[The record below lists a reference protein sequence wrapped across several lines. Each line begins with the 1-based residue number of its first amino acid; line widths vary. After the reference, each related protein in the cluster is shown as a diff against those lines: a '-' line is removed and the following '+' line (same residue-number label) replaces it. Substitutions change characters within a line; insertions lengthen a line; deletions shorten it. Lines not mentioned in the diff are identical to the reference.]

1 MYMEGRFLR
10 KKSASVWRIIIALC
24 GVLIIGLFF
33 FILVVDPEIRESRE
47 GIRTA
52 SILILFGG
60 LDILLSI
67 LAYLFNRHAYLHLCG
82 EHISARYSWNNK
94 LFCYYSE
101 IAWVAYSPTT
111 LTIMLKS
118 GKMRNIYNLANAAAI
133 CRAIR
138 KQIYRPMQD
147 GLDVVKMRRE
157 LVREQKKLK
166 KELWVLVAIC
176 LFVSLNLLF
185 SIFWTDGK
193 DISAFS
199 PVERGFF
206 ILFTVTE
213 VAAVLVLFIWTGFT
227 GKNEKQFKR
236 RKDALR
242 RAVLMTTPVLPG
254 NLTGCYIDGN
264 NRFRIT
270 LYGFPNSEQVYYC
283 QENVNSEYQLK
294 SVYQSEIFENEEEL
308 LPLTDLLIRVPE
320 PPSSEE

>member
-1 MYMEGRFLR
+1 MHLEGQFLR
-10 KKSASVWRIIIALC
+10 KKSAAVERAIIALC
-24 GVLIIGLFF
+24 GVLMIGLFF
-33 FILVVDPEIRESRE
+33 FLLVVDPEIRESRE
-47 GIRTA
+47 DVRT
-52 SILILFGG
+52 
-60 LDILLSI
+60 LSI
-67 LAYLFNRHAYLHLCG
+67 LVLFGVLEILISFSAYFFNRHAYLHLSE
-82 EHISARYSWNNK
+82 EHISARYSWNKK

-138 KQIYRPMQD
+138 KQIYRPVQD

-157 LVREQKKLK
+157 LAKEQKKLK

-176 LFVSLNLLF
+176 LFVFLNLLF
-185 SIFWTDGK
+185 CIFWTDGK

-199 PVERGFF
+199 PSERGFF
-206 ILFTVTE
+206 ILFAVTE

-227 GKNEKQFKR
+227 GKSEKRFKQ

-242 RAVLMTTPVLPG
+242 RAALMTTPVLPG
-254 NLTGCYIDGN
+254 NLIACYIDGN
-264 NRFRIT
+264 NRFRVTI
-270 LYGFPNSEQVYYC
+270 YGFPNSEQVYYC

-294 SVYQSEIFENEEEL
+294 SVHQSEIFESKEKL
-308 LPLTDLLIRVPE
+308 LQLTDLLIRVPE
-320 PPSSEE
+320 PPTSEE